1 MLKYAN
7 ADVVFQEFPDEVTLA
22 INLTGCPNGCPGC
35 HSAYLQRDA
44 GQPLTLEAVRSLLAP
59 YEGSVTCVGLMGGDA
74 QPDEVMRLA
83 RQIRRHYRGGV
94 KVGWYSGR
102 QEPPRGFEAAVFDY
116 VKFGPYV
123 AARGP
128 LSSPHTNQR
137 LYRIDDGGA
146 RMVDIT
152 ARFWRR

>member
-59 YEGSVTCVGLMGGDA
+59 YE
-74 QPDEVMRLA
+74 
-83 RQIRRHYRGGV
+83 
-94 KVGWYSGR
+94 
-102 QEPPRGFEAAVFDY
+102 AA
-116 VKFGPYV
+116 
-123 AARGP
+123 
-128 LSSPHTNQR
+128 
-137 LYRIDDGGA
+137 
-146 RMVDIT
+146 
-152 ARFWRR
+152 